1 MRLAYPVVL
10 ASASPRRCELLRSLI
25 PEFEVIAAEV
35 DEAPL
40 PQEPPEETAVRL
52 ARDKALSIY
61 DSRPSSLVIAGDTV
75 VAVAVDKAL
84 TQLGKPA
91 HAAEATDMLKA
102 LSGRSHV
109 VTTGLCLRWPKGM
122 RILAETTTV
131 QFRELSDAEIAAYVA
146 TGEPNDKAGAY
157 AIQGGARDFVIR
169 VEGSLTNVVGLP
181 MERLEECLRSL

>member
-35 DEAPL
+35 DEEPL

-75 VAVAVDKAL
+75 VAVAVDEAL

-91 HAAEATDMLKA
+91 HAAEAEDMLKA

-109 VTTGLCLRWPKGM
+109 VITGLCLRWPKGM

-131 QFRELSDAEIAAYVA
+131 QFKELSDAEIAAYVA